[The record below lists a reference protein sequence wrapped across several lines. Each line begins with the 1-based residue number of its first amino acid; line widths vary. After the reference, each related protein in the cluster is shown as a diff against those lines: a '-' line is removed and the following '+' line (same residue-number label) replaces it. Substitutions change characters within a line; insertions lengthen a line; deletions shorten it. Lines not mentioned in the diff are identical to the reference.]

1 MIIEYDSKTDLLYI
15 RLSSEKQE
23 LVNKRVSEDIVL
35 DLGTDDKIIG
45 IEIMDASQ
53 HVNLT
58 ELLPVNYPVT
68 KAG

>member
-1 MIIEYDSKTDLLYI
+1 MLIEYDSKTDLLYI
-15 RLSSEKQE
+15 RLSSEKQD
-23 LVNKRVSEDIVL
+23 LINKRASEDIVL
-35 DLGTDDKIIG
+35 DLGTDDKIVG

-58 ELLPVNYPVT
+58 ELLPVNYPVF